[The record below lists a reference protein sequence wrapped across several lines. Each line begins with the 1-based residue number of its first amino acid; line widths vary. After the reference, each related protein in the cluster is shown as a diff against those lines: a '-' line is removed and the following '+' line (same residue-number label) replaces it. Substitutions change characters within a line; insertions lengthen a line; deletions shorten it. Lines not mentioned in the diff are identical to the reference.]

1 VHELERIDI
10 CADGGGPSNLP
21 RARADGGAG
30 VKQGIQR
37 AGLIQ
42 RHRRNSDRQRR
53 RAGRRRVAN
62 HGVHRD
68 PDPQREAGANG
79 NQAFHV
85 ERTKGRLRL
94 PVSGVRDVPRREV
107 LNRLLTSK
115 AIVLEW
121 VDQAFA
127 DERIS
132 GAFNGSIDGVLQR
145 LLAQADFVAA
155 YDREG
160 GTSRITRLTI
170 VGKTSSTSKASS
182 TSKSVEL
189 QETTLPAPE
198 PKAGSIKIT
207 PPTPADLA
215 TPLYIPVPA
224 GTVPPPLVAPLAADR
239 SLPLLVPQTP
249 GERGVP
255 LLAPRR

>member
-1 VHELERIDI
+1 MDRFTGFNRAIRLGRVVAIGCMLAGSAS
-10 CADGGGPSNLP
+10 ADVQDSVFFVSP
-21 RARADGGAG
+21 DGD
-30 VKQGIQR
+30 
-37 AGLIQ
+37 
-42 RHRRNSDRQRR
+42 N
-53 RAGRRRVAN
+53 VAF
-62 HGVHRD
+62 D
-68 PDPQREAGANG
+68 
-79 NQAFHV
+79 
-85 ERTKGRLRL
+85 
-94 PVSGVRDVPRREV
+94 VRDVPRREV